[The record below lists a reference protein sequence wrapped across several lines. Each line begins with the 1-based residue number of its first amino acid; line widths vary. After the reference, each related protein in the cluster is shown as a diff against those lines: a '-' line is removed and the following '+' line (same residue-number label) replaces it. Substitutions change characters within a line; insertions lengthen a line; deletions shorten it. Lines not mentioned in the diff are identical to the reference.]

1 MASYGDDATLMKVAI
16 FGIAMSLIC
25 TLGIQIMFVEASSD
39 YDYEDIQAYRDD
51 LIQFSGESMINNS
64 PWVLT
69 GVFTPWD
76 PAGEVKYR
84 NGWLYGEEIDD
95 YPGLNTS
102 ADIKMD
108 PEKKSTVPITFTREQ
123 ASYTEQDGTK
133 WWGSIPIIKD
143 LGTLLGFDPYNYK
156 DVPVNN
162 WNFTGYRYEMT
173 PTLPFA
179 ANEDTASARD
189 GSLSLIWYSY
199 NGQEGISGGLD
210 IYAGRTPASSD
221 VIKLASYSAT
231 DIIADYNASSAFA
244 TVYDFDFEGTHL
256 NLSIKFEPD
265 AIESGMPLM
274 QAWTEGR
281 WSYAI
286 SSVSA
291 GNFLDI
297 QNSAAFSDTMGGM
310 LNTFVK
316 IYSFDMPQ
324 FNNPWASMIL
334 WLMVGLPMTIAM
346 LCVTLRLVKIV
357 PGLG

>member
-123 ASYTEQDGTK
+123 ASYTEHDGTK
-133 WWGSIPIIKD
+133 WWGSIPLIKD

-179 ANEDTASARD
+179 ENEDTASARD
-189 GSLSLIWYSY
+189 GSLSLIWYS
-199 NGQEGISGGLD
+199 
-210 IYAGRTPASSD
+210 
-221 VIKLASYSAT
+221 
-231 DIIADYNASSAFA
+231 
-244 TVYDFDFEGTHL
+244 
-256 NLSIKFEPD
+256 
-265 AIESGMPLM
+265 
-274 QAWTEGR
+274 
-281 WSYAI
+281 
-286 SSVSA
+286 
-291 GNFLDI
+291 
-297 QNSAAFSDTMGGM
+297 
-310 LNTFVK
+310 
-316 IYSFDMPQ
+316 
-324 FNNPWASMIL
+324 
-334 WLMVGLPMTIAM
+334 
-346 LCVTLRLVKIV
+346 
-357 PGLG
+357 